1 MKIAILADI
10 HANFIALQTVAEH
23 VARWQPD
30 QVMVAG
36 DIVNRGPRSRDCLE
50 FIQHKQQTE
59 GWLVVK
65 GNHEDYVISFDRP
78 ETTPQGVLFDIFQV
92 AHWSYR
98 QLNGQVKA
106 LQAMPFQVSVAGPAG
121 GELRVVHASM
131 LSNRNGIFPNTSE
144 PHLRKKIEPPPA
156 VMGVGHTHIPL
167 VRAIDNTL
175 VVNAGAVGLPF
186 DGDPRASYAQV
197 QWQAGRWSAEIV
209 RLEYDRRR
217 AEQDFFDTGFMA
229 HGGPLAQLIL
239 DELRTAQSRLYQ
251 WTVEYQQA
259 AINGD
264 ISIVDAVDNFLRKT
278 HGLVL
283 K

>member
-23 VARWQPD
+23 MARWQPD
-30 QVMVAG
+30 RVIVAG

-59 GWLVVK
+59 DWRVVK

-92 AHWSYR
+92 ANWSYQ
-98 QLNGQVKA
+98 QLNGHVKA
-106 LQAMPFQVSVAGPAG
+106 LRAMPFQVSVAGPAG

-144 PHLRKKIEPPPA
+144 AHLRKKIEPPPA

-167 VRAIDNTL
+167 VRTIDNTL

-197 QWQAGRWSAEIV
+197 QWQAGGWSAEIV

-229 HGGPLAQLIL
+229 DGGPLAQLIL

-259 AINGD
+259 TINGD
-264 ISIVDAVDNFLRKT
+264 ISIADAVDNFLRNT